1 MASGTN
7 HRSKNARRARVRAA
21 GVAGAVG
28 AAVIAWAVAELLGVD
43 LEVTPGTDD
52 VQTVGAGSVILVA
65 AAASLAGWGA
75 LAVLERLWSRGR
87 QAWTVAAVVVL
98 VASLAGPLA
107 GVTTAATVSLAVMH
121 LAVGAVL
128 LPALARTWP

>member
-1 MASGTN
+1 MASGT
-7 HRSKNARRARVRAA
+7 HHHSKNTRRAGVRAA
-21 GVAGAVG
+21 GVAGAVA
-28 AAVIAWAVAELLGVD
+28 AAVIVWAVAALLGVD
-43 LEVTPGTDD
+43 PEVTPGTDD
-52 VQTVGAGSVILVA
+52 VQTVEAGSVIVVS
-65 AAASLAGWGA
+65 AAASLAGWGS

-87 QAWTVAAVVVL
+87 QVWTVVAVVVL

-128 LPALARTWP
+128 IPTLTTT